1 MKPSQ
6 DFRALMRTYESEL
19 LEDVMPWWIENGI
32 DRDHGGIFH
41 ALAQDGTVLSGDKS
55 MWSQGRALWTF
66 SALYN
71 RVGRRAEWLE
81 LAHHL
86 FEFVMKIGRTND
98 WVWPQ
103 TLNRDGTVKVSAQR
117 IYGDGF
123 AIMGLTEY
131 ARATGSEEAAEAALT
146 TYDTVRKRMAVPG
159 THLDI
164 PENLVGAAKCQ
175 GISMIFSIVF
185 HELGKLLDDAGIL
198 QAGYEHAV
206 QILDDHRHPELGLL
220 VEQTALDGSV
230 LGSPQGHHVNPGHA
244 VESMWFLIHIF
255 RERRERPR
263 IDQAVECIR
272 WHIEKAWDAE
282 YGGMF
287 TFLDL
292 DGKPIRPDS
301 GKAFW
306 PHGEALYALLLAHE
320 YCGEQWC
327 LDWYDKMHEWT
338 FAHFPDRRH
347 GEWREKVQRDG
358 SVPKHPKDRPP
369 GMHTCFHLP
378 RTLMMCIDVLER
390 LSAGK

>member
-86 FEFVMKIGRTND
+86 FEFVMKIGRAND

-287 TFLDL
+287 TLLDL

-320 YCGEQWC
+320 YCREQWC

>member
-6 DFRALMRTYESEL
+6 NFQALLRTYESEL

-32 DRDHGGIFH
+32 DRDQGGIFH

-287 TFLDL
+287 TLLDL

-320 YCGEQWC
+320 YCREQWC